1 MVYNVH
7 ENIGQ
12 TQQGGTSL
20 LLFGHL
26 TEQLDHNKSGKGD
39 TGLGRWLVMTLQGDG
54 VRCVGTIPARVASST
69 VGQLTSST
77 GDSWSL
83 SVRT

>member
-26 TEQLDHNKSGKGD
+26 TEQLDHNKSGKDD
-39 TGLGRWLVMTLQGDG
+39 TGLGRWLVTTLQGDG
-54 VRCVGTIPARVASST
+54 VRTIIVCGYSKYNPC
-69 VGQLTSST
+69 GICKLCKTSIRE
-77 GDSWSL
+77 L
-83 SVRT
+83 SQCSN

>member
-1 MVYNVH
+1 MQLVVAHNVH

-26 TEQLDHNKSGKGD
+26 TKQLDHDESGKDD
-39 TGLGRWLVMTLQGDG
+39 TGLG
-54 VRCVGTIPARVASST
+54 
-69 VGQLTSST
+69 
-77 GDSWSL
+77 
-83 SVRT
+83 